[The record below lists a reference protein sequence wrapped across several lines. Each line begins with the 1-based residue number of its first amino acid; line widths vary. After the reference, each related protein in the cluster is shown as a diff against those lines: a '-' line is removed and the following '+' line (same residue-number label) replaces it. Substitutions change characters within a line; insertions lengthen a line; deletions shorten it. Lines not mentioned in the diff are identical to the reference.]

1 MSDTPIVPTS
11 PMHVGDDQAASFG
24 RSVAAVINA
33 VSRPISWSELTA
45 RGPRNYR
52 IASRT
57 RLIDQIVSTMAIL
70 IDALESQTARF
81 IARERDAARYQI
93 EKAAGDDRALA
104 KDEGSERVLRSVV
117 DMVDVVEALVE
128 ALETPQTKTMAKAL
142 DRRLDNLLRT
152 YSFERIP
159 TLGIPFDSDRHECV
173 DVSVDESVED
183 GLVVREVSRGY
194 ARGAKVL
201 RFAKVIVNRRR

>member
-1 MSDTPIVPTS
+1 MSDAPLSPTS
-11 PMHVGDDQAASFG
+11 PLHAENDQAAAFG
-24 RSVAAVINA
+24 RSVALVIDA
-33 VSRPISWSELTA
+33 VSRPISWDDLAA
-45 RGPRNYR
+45 RGPRSYR

-57 RLIDQIVSTMAIL
+57 KLIDQIVNTMAIL
-70 IDALESQTARF
+70 IDALETQTARLV
-81 IARERDAARYQI
+81 ARERDAARYLI
-93 EKAAGDDRALA
+93 EKAAGDDRATA
-104 KDEGSERVLRSVV
+104 KEEGAERVLRSVV

-128 ALETPQTKTMAKAL
+128 ALDAPQTKTMAKAL

-159 TLGIPFDSDRHECV
+159 TLGTPFDSDRHECA
-173 DVSVDESVED
+173 DVSFDESFED
-183 GLVVREVSRGY
+183 GLVVREISRGY